1 MAFNKP
7 DDKGKDDK
15 GKQPAPAAAPPAKSL
30 MPAEKPVKAD
40 KPVKP
45 VVARP
50 KPPGERLMSLDAYR
64 GFTMLLLASGGL
76 AIERL
81 VQGHPDFVSR
91 YDGKWFG
98 KPWALFWQTA
108 SAQLQHV
115 AWTGCT
121 AWDLIQPSFMFMVG
135 VAMPYSYASRAAKG
149 DSWGKQFLHAFIRS
163 FILIALGIFLRSM
176 HSDMTYFT
184 FEDVLTQIGLG
195 YLFVFILL
203 RAPFIAQLVA
213 LAAILGG
220 YWFFF
225 FHHPLPPPQ
234 GDLVTRY
241 MTEVRGM
248 KPEAWNQ
255 FSGLAA
261 HWNKHTNAAAE
272 FDRKFLNFFPRT
284 GQAWEGKKF
293 WINGG
298 GYQTLNFIPS
308 MATMLFGVMAGQ
320 LIRSTQTPRRK
331 LGILILAGLICFV
344 ASMGIDTTIWPV
356 HFDKLTYSYAPIVK
370 RIWTPSW
377 AVFSAGWTFWF
388 LALFYW
394 IVDMRGHRWL
404 GLPLAIVGMNSI
416 VVYCINELI
425 GNEAGGAD
433 AWLPKMLKIHL
444 TAFDA
449 AAHTA
454 LVKIF
459 YGPGTGA
466 PLYRHLAVLA
476 LVWLICLWLYRR
488 RLFVRI

>member
-1 MAFNKP
+1 
-7 DDKGKDDK
+7 
-15 GKQPAPAAAPPAKSL
+15 
-30 MPAEKPVKAD
+30 
-40 KPVKP
+40 
-45 VVARP
+45 
-50 KPPGERLMSLDAYR
+50 
-64 GFTMLLLASGGL
+64 
-76 AIERL
+76 
-81 VQGHPDFVSR
+81 
-91 YDGKWFG
+91 
-98 KPWALFWQTA
+98 
-108 SAQLQHV
+108 
-115 AWTGCT
+115 
-121 AWDLIQPSFMFMVG
+121 
-135 VAMPYSYASRAAKG
+135 
-149 DSWGKQFLHAFIRS
+149 
-163 FILIALGIFLRSM
+163 
-176 HSDMTYFT
+176 
-184 FEDVLTQIGLG
+184 
-195 YLFVFILL
+195 
-203 RAPFIAQLVA
+203 
-213 LAAILGG
+213 
-220 YWFFF
+220 
-225 FHHPLPPPQ
+225 
-234 GDLVTRY
+234 
-241 MTEVRGM
+241 
-248 KPEAWNQ
+248 
-255 FSGLAA
+255 
-261 HWNKHTNAAAE
+261 
-272 FDRKFLNFFPRT
+272 
-284 GQAWEGKKF
+284 
-293 WINGG
+293 
-298 GYQTLNFIPS
+298 

-394 IVDMRGHRWL
+394 VVDMRGHRWL

>member
-1 MAFNKP
+1 MAFKP
-7 DDKGKDDK
+7 SDDK
-15 GKQPAPAAAPPAKSL
+15 GKQPAPTPIPLAKPTPPAVEK
-30 MPAEKPVKAD
+30 PEKPQKAEKPVKPAVRAKVPTD
-40 KPVKP
+40 
-45 VVARP
+45 
-50 KPPGERLMSLDAYR
+50 RLMSLDAYR

-76 AIERL
+76 AIEQL
-81 VQGHPDFVSR
+81 VAFHPDFVSR

-135 VAMPYSYASRAAKG
+135 VAMPYSYASRAARG
-149 DSWGKQFLHAFIRS
+149 DSWGRQFVHALIRS
-163 FILIALGIFLRSM
+163 FILIALGIFLRST
-176 HSDMTYFT
+176 DKGMTNFT

-195 YLFVFILL
+195 YLFVFILM

-234 GDLVTRY
+234 GDLVRY
-241 MTEVRGM
+241 MTEVRSM

-261 HWNKHTNAAAE
+261 HWNKYTNAAADI
-272 FDRKFLNFFPRT
+272 DRKFLNFFPRSGET
-284 GQAWEGKKF
+284 WEGKKF

-298 GYQTLNFIPS
+298 GYQTLNFVPS

-320 LIRSTQTPRRK
+320 LIRGMRTPRRK
-331 LGILILAGLICFV
+331 LEILILAGLLCFV

-356 HFDKLTYSYAPIVK
+356 HFDKLTYSFAPIVK

-394 IVDMRGHRWL
+394 IVDMRGHRWF

-416 VVYCINELI
+416 LVYCVNELI
-425 GNEAGGAD
+425 GNEAGPGN
-433 AWLPKMLKIHL
+433 WLSRMLKIHL
-444 TAFDA
+444 TAFDT
-449 AAHTA
+449 AAHTS
-454 LVKIF
+454 LVKIL
-459 YGPGTGA
+459 YGTGTGA
-466 PLYRHLAVLA
+466 PFWRHLAVLG